1 MSWVIFK
8 KWIFALYFIHN
19 IHTLQVSGNIK
30 GNKTSNFKTNT
41 VFMRHEYVNTLK
53 GDLVGWASNNLVTPF
68 GVWIAFLQYFRQ

>member
-53 GDLVGWASNNLVTPF
+53 GDLVG
-68 GVWIAFLQYFRQ
+68 